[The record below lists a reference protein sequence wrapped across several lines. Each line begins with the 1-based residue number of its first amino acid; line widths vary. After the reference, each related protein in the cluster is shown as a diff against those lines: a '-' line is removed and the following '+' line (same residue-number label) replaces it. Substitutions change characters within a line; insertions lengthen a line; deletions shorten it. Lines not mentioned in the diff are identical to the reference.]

1 MEDTMIPKCSA
12 KKAQRMTASSILV
25 LFPLL
30 LSCHSAQIRD
40 STIESPLFSDP
51 YFDPK
56 TWNRKTD
63 CCSATGKRLAIAS
76 GGKLSSKA
84 GLEMFSTENSRN
96 KSVSRSASGV
106 KGNIVDAVVAVSF
119 CLAVERPQSLGIGGG
134 GFMTLHLEKE
144 KKDIFIDFRETA
156 PRRASADMF
165 LDKSGQVIAGAS
177 LEGALSVATPGFV
190 AGLYDIHR
198 KWGNLKWDQ
207 VLSPAIRLAEEGFPA
222 YPVLINRIRKR
233 KDVLKRDSTL
243 THIFLPD
250 GENPP
255 AAGAPIIQKDLAK
268 TLRRIARGGK
278 KIFYEGSIAIR
289 IAGFLRQQKGILDET
304 DLRDY
309 KVVYREPIRTTFK
322 THAILSAP
330 PPSAGGLV
338 LSQTLGM
345 LSGLDLNEMA
355 KKFPSQ
361 YLHVLA
367 EAMSRSYADRSYYV
381 GDPDDPSFDRET
393 FAALMAGEYVGA
405 IGGSLNLQSHTP
417 SDKIVPIG
425 FLKRESPETSH
436 VSIIDDE
443 GNAAAATLSINYLFG
458 SGQVV
463 PGTGIILNDTMDDFS
478 VKTGEKNVYGLIAGE
493 NNKIRPDRRPVSS
506 MSPTI
511 VLENDKPILV
521 LGAAGGPRIISSV
534 LQVTLN
540 DLVLYGRQSLRRS
553 VFAPRI
559 HHQWVPDTLVME
571 TGIPQSLVDEMK
583 NKGHSV
589 KLEPETAVLHAVHF
603 NAHTKEFE
611 AVFDP
616 RDEGGAEAR

>member
-1 MEDTMIPKCSA
+1 MIPKF
-12 KKAQRMTASSILV
+12 RWRNVPV

-30 LSCHSAQIRD
+30 LSCHSAQVRD
-40 STIESPLFSDP
+40 SALESPLFSDS
-51 YFDPK
+51 YFSPK
-56 TWNRKTD
+56 TWNRKAD

-76 GGKLSSKA
+76 GGSFSSRA
-84 GLEMFSTENSRN
+84 GLEMFNTENSRH
-96 KSVSRSASGV
+96 KSVSLPASSA
-106 KGNIVDAVVAVSF
+106 KGNIVDAMVAVAF

-134 GFMTLHLEKE
+134 GFMILHLAKE

-165 LDKSGQVIAGAS
+165 LDKSGQVIAGSS
-177 LEGALSVATPGFV
+177 LTGALSVATPGFV
-190 AGLYDIHR
+190 AGLYEIHR
-198 KWGNLKWDQ
+198 KWGILTWDQ
-207 VLSPAIRLAEEGFPA
+207 VLSPAIRLAQEGFPA
-222 YPVLINRIRKR
+222 YPVLIDRIQERKEI
-233 KDVLKRDSTL
+233 LKRDPTL

-255 AAGAPIIQKDLAK
+255 APGAPIIQKDLAK
-268 TLRRIARGGK
+268 TLRGIAKGGK
-278 KIFYEGSIAIR
+278 KNFYEGSIASL

-309 KVVYREPIRTTFK
+309 RVVYREPIRTTFK

-345 LSGLDLNEMA
+345 LSGIDLNAMA
-355 KKFPSQ
+355 RKFPDQ
-361 YLHVLA
+361 YLQLLA

-381 GDPDDPSFDRET
+381 GDPDDPSFDRKA
-393 FAALMAGEYVGA
+393 FAALMIPEYVAAMGK
-405 IGGSLNLQSHTP
+405 SLDFQSHTP
-417 SDKIVPIG
+417 SDKIVPAG

-436 VSIIDDE
+436 VSIIDDQ
-443 GNAAAATLSINYLFG
+443 GNAASATLSINYLFG
-458 SGQVV
+458 SGQAV

-493 NNKIRPDRRPVSS
+493 NNKIRPGRRPVSS

-511 VLENDKPILV
+511 VLENGKPILV

-534 LQVTLN
+534 LQVILN
-540 DLVLYGRQSLRRS
+540 DLALYDRQSLRRA

-571 TGIPQSLVDEMK
+571 TGFPQSLVDEMK

-589 KLEPETAVLHAVHF
+589 KLEPKTAVLHAVHF
-603 NAHTKEFE
+603 NARAKEFE